1 MQVFLVVNEGRRA
14 TVLIRTMRSHL
25 TKMAVYQDLCRELV
39 ETYPVLPPGWGS
51 FSLDSFRLLN
61 VRVYE
66 TETEERNHLTRI
78 DIREDEDFQQLFEQ
92 YGMLQDLAEN
102 NYR

>member
-1 MQVFLVVNEGRRA
+1 MQVFLVVNEGRKV

-39 ETYPVLPPGWGS
+39 EKHPTLPPRWAP
-51 FSLDSFRLLN
+51 FSLDCFRLLN

-78 DIREDEDFQQLFEQ
+78 DIREDEDFQQLFERH
-92 YGMLQDLAEN
+92 GMLQDLAEN